1 LDLDIQPVRSGL
13 ADYQEIKQLYMR
25 AFPAYEREKWA
36 WLIFKSHFKHA
47 DFEAFYDQGQFV
59 GFAYVIHVKGLHYVL
74 YLAVNDRLRSQGYGS
89 RILTTLKQHYH
100 GVPLA
105 LDVEAPDP
113 TAANNHQRLRRLA
126 FYRKNGF
133 RPTSRKM
140 KDPEVTYQ
148 VLTTTNHFNGQKVD
162 HVFDWF
168 EWPFGWLAK

>member
-1 LDLDIQPVRSGL
+1 
-13 ADYQEIKQLYMR
+13 MR

-113 TAANNHQRLRRLA
+113 TVANNHQRLRRLA